1 MAISTFTE
9 MSPEVRDRV
18 AGELQP
24 LLFDLIALSLQG
36 KQAHWNVVGSHFQSV
51 HAQLDQIV
59 DDAREWADDV
69 AERIVTIGAPASG
82 QAPSI
87 AQQSS
92 LDTLPE
98 GAIMDKQAISLICDR
113 VGMVASR
120 ARHTANLLGD
130 LDLASQDLILGILQG
145 LEKHLWMLR
154 AQQS

>member
-1 MAISTFTE
+1 MDE
-9 MSPEVRDRV
+9 
-18 AGELQP
+18 
-24 LLFDLIALSLQG
+24 
-36 KQAHWNVVGSHFQSV
+36 
-51 HAQLDQIV
+51 
-59 DDAREWADDV
+59 AREWADDV
-69 AERIVTIGAPASG
+69 AERIVTIGAPASA